1 MKENNPLSPHIQIYN
16 WHISSLI
23 SISHR
28 ITGIINIIL
37 ITLIC
42 LWTALL
48 LLGDINY
55 ELIQKFFET
64 FFGKFLIM
72 GTVWSFSF
80 QILSEI
86 RHLFW
91 DLGLGFELKTSNIT
105 GLLVI
110 FGSFVLTILIFTL
123 GSSVILMPL
132 MLWFL
137 FNLVSYY
144 DKSYDEVLLFF
155 TSQPTK
161 FLFSLFIIFAY
172 FYSSLSIS
180 EVFEDYIESEKLKY
194 VANRLLYL
202 FAIIIPISTLLLLFK
217 LSL

>member
-1 MKENNPLSPHIQIYN
+1 M
-16 WHISSLI
+16 
-23 SISHR
+23 
-28 ITGIINIIL
+28 INATKKWI
-37 ITLIC
+37 
-42 LWTALL
+42 
-48 LLGDINY
+48 
-55 ELIQKFFET
+55 
-64 FFGKFLIM
+64 FLKI
-72 GTVWSFSF
+72 
-80 QILSEI
+80 
-86 RHLFW
+86 
-91 DLGLGFELKTSNIT
+91 
-105 GLLVI
+105 
-110 FGSFVLTILIFTL
+110 
-123 GSSVILMPL
+123 SSVILMPL

-155 TSQPTK
+155 TVQPTK